1 MSGTSINVTGA
12 SGHEIDGGGARWWD
26 GKGSNGGKTKPK
38 LFYAHSMTSSSITG
52 LKFVNSPV
60 QLMSINSAINLTVA
74 NLTMDNSAG
83 ASLGHNTDA
92 FDIGSST
99 GV

>member
-1 MSGTSINVTGA
+1 VTGA

-26 GKGSNGGKTKPK
+26 GKGSNDGGDKTKPK
-38 LFYAHSMTSSSITG
+38 FFYAHNLKSSSITG

-60 QLMSINSAINLTVA
+60 QLMSIDSATDLTVTD
-74 NLTMDNSAG
+74 LTMDNSAG

-92 FDIGSST
+92 FDVGSST